1 MRWPIV
7 KIVRDAQTAVVSK
20 SMPPWEVPV
29 AEFVFGEGNVQD
41 TGRFDFDGKDDM
53 TPAVEFDRL
62 AKVYGEDPADGTP
75 FVASV
80 YGQGRIGLRELGKL
94 MDAAK
99 HESEAARADDPL
111 LA

>member
-1 MRWPIV
+1 MRWPVV
-7 KIVRDAQTAVVSK
+7 KIVRDAQTAVISK

-29 AEFVFGEGNVQD
+29 VEFIYGEGNVTE
-41 TGRFDFDGKDDM
+41 TGEYDYNGFDDR
-53 TPAVEFDRL
+53 TPEVEFDRL
-62 AKVYGEDPADGTP
+62 AKVYGSDPADDTP

-80 YGQGRIGLRELGKL
+80 YGQGRIGIRELKKV

-99 HESEAARADDPL
+99 QESEAAQADDPL